1 MTGEIP
7 PGMAMCTVF
16 AALAAF
22 GSGVCAGIAL
32 ATWLVAP

>member
-1 MTGEIP
+1 MTDDGP
-7 PGMAMCTVF
+7 RGMAMCTMF